1 MECATVGLLWALPCL
16 GCGEPQGTKPQDAQP
31 SSASRADA
39 TTDTRTPSPPA
50 DPNSVAPSLAAS
62 SGQAAGG
69 DVNLGAIHLTAPKA
83 WEQRTPRMPGFILA
97 EFALPKAAGDAE
109 DGRLTI
115 SAAGGSV
122 QGNIDRWRQQFG
134 GKPAQ
139 ESTEKI
145 DVSGV
150 PITLVDLS
158 GTFHDQ
164 RGGPM
169 MGGET
174 VERPGYRMLGAII
187 DLKQEQLYFVK
198 GYGPAKTM
206 AAHAGEFRALLRS
219 LKKT

>member
-1 MECATVGLLWALPCL
+1 V
-16 GCGEPQGTKPQDAQP
+16 DAGADMHP
-31 SSASRADA
+31 SPHVSSSVAESPAASAS
-39 TTDTRTPSPPA
+39 
-50 DPNSVAPSLAAS
+50 AS
-62 SGQAAGG
+62 SDG
-69 DVNLGAIHLTAPKA
+69 DINLGKIHLTASKA

-97 EFALPKAAGDAE
+97 EFALPKAAGDTE

-115 SAAGGSV
+115 SSAGGSI

-134 GKPAQ
+134 GKPAK

-150 PITLVDLS
+150 PITLVDFS
-158 GTFHDQ
+158 GTYHDQ
-164 RGGPM
+164 PGGPM

-174 VERPGYRMLGAII
+174 VERPSYRMLGAII
-187 DLKQEQLYFVK
+187 DLKEEQLCFVK

-206 AAHAGEFRALLRS
+206 AAHADEFRALLRS